1 MSWKKSTELMD
12 TIRHYASFPATGV
25 SLRQMVQFGEKPSV
39 GTLFRASQFMSEE
52 LPIRLA
58 HRVQE
63 LQELPDGLGDMPS
76 IGRVRDW
83 YAQSFEE
90 ITTLPKPTL
99 SAEVRERLL
108 RPQKNGKNSRILS
121 EATKNPSVHQGQYRS
136 QLHHKNG
143 DNGERRNS
151 LKRYY
156 SAGDD
161 TNDWPPELN
170 DYNTRFSKTLEK
182 IKRRHDSVVTTVA
195 QGILEYKRKRQ
206 RMQIDHNIQAFLDR
220 FYMSRIGIRMLIGQ
234 HIALTDQRAH
244 SDPNYV
250 GIICTKTNVRDLA
263 QEAIENARFVCEDH
277 YGLFDAPKVQLV
289 CNPDLNFMYVPGHLS
304 HMLFETLKNSLR
316 AVVETHGQDKEEFPV
331 TKVVVAE
338 GKEDITIK
346 ISDEGGGIPRSAIP
360 LVWTYMY
367 TTVDQTPTLDP
378 DFNKSDFKAPMAG
391 FGYGLPISRLYA
403 RYFGGD
409 LKLISMEGYG
419 TDVYL
424 HLNRL
429 SSSSEPL
436 QPMVDEGSPSEFP
449 SQGLTRQPQRA
460 ASKKPSMQNISLAMA
475 SRAMKLKRVATR
487 EVSERRQVGDAEEMV
502 NGPQDNTAS
511 PWWRHVSM
519 EEGM

>member
-1 MSWKKSTELMD
+1 MSWKKSEVLMD
-12 TIRHYASFPATGV
+12 TIKHYSSFPATGV
-25 SLRQMVQFGEKPSV
+25 SLRQMVQFGERPST
-39 GTLFRASQFMSEE
+39 GTLFRASQFLSEE

-63 LQELPDGLGDMPS
+63 LQHLPDGLSEMPS
-76 IGRVRDW
+76 IQRVQDW
-83 YAQSFEE
+83 YAQSFED
-90 ITTLPKPTL
+90 ITTLSRPTVK
-99 SAEVRERLL
+99 SEVRDRLIKPMKATH
-108 RPQKNGKNSRILS
+108 REKRILS
-121 EATKNPSVHQGQYRS
+121 QTTHNPSIERGQYAS
-136 QLHHKNG
+136 APATQNG
-143 DNGERRNS
+143 GGNGQTKAQSAR
-151 LKRYY
+151 RYY
-156 SAGDD
+156 AVVDD
-161 TNDWPPELN
+161 GNDWPPELN
-170 DYNTRFSKTLEK
+170 DYNQRFSKTLEG

-206 RMQIDHNIQAFLDR
+206 RMQIDSNIQSFLDR

-234 HIALTDQRAH
+234 HIALTDQRAESH
-244 SDPNYV
+244 PNYV
-250 GIICTKTNVRDLA
+250 GIICTKTNVRELA

-289 CNPDLNFMYVPGHLS
+289 CRSDLNFMYVPGHLS
-304 HMLFETLKNSLR
+304 HMMFETLKNSLR
-316 AVVETHGQDKEEFPV
+316 AVVERHGPESGEFPV
-331 TKVVVAE
+331 TKVIVAE

-367 TTVDQTPTLDP
+367 TTVDQTPNLDP

-436 QPMVDEGSPSEFP
+436 Q
-449 SQGLTRQPQRA
+449 
-460 ASKKPSMQNISLAMA
+460 
-475 SRAMKLKRVATR
+475 
-487 EVSERRQVGDAEEMV
+487 
-502 NGPQDNTAS
+502 
-511 PWWRHVSM
+511 
-519 EEGM
+519 